1 MYTLCTMSTPWEI
14 DPTTTDRDGA
24 GAEGGAMGGDSAG
37 DSTLPP
43 PLQPPEDIDRTNPFQ
58 PPGASTPYPPEDTGE
73 TIELSNMDLDEIG
86 VPPVEVPLLTDF
98 LEDPQ
103 EEIDKTNQLIK
114 DKFPKVD
121 FSQIDPMGFGKK
133 QENQGELVTFGKG
146 KGGKY
151 GETRVL
157 KKRGRGLLKAFTDKF
172 KDALGPSAE
181 ELIAKDN
188 QEIRELKQRQEEAE
202 RQLKRAERIALS
214 RQKATDEVQKLGGRL
229 EQVKAQLE
237 ALEEEQGSNPE
248 AQKEIDRLKRLK
260 QNLQTDLNTHKK
272 EVATATKMQKQRA
285 QERIKLQKD
294 VDKLQATY
302 SAKVKERNEI
312 EAGLNRTKTLDEM
325 EERYETLK
333 RANEEDQ
340 RVIDDENATSS
351 DKQAAEARMEER
363 REELE
368 RLEPQIQQ
376 REEALPLRERVKNI
390 FKKYGWTLQAV
401 VLAVGVVLGALALAG
416 LNGIKAGTKAVGKG
430 LKTIGQKLGS
440 LLPGLIGSIVSFIF
454 KAAGQVLSF
463 LGEHAWLLMLAVVA
477 FFMER
482 LLKKRRKQ

>member
-24 GAEGGAMGGDSAG
+24 GAAGGAMSGDSAG

-43 PLQPPEDIDRTNPFQ
+43 PLKPPEDIDRTNPFQ
-58 PPGASTPYPPEDTGE
+58 PTGASTPNPPEDTGE
-73 TIELSNMDLDEIG
+73 TTELSNMDLDEIG
-86 VPPVEVPLLTDF
+86 VPPDEVPLLTDF
-98 LEDPQ
+98 LDSNNQQ

-114 DKFPKVD
+114 DKFPNVD
-121 FSQIDPMGFGKK
+121 FSQIDSMGFGKK
-133 QENQGELVTFGKG
+133 QENQGEIVTFGQG

-157 KKRGRGLLKAFTDKF
+157 KKRSRGLLKAFTDKF

-188 QEIRELKQRQEEAE
+188 KEIRELKQRQEEAD
-202 RQLKRAERIALS
+202 RQLKEAVTRTTLKQETAEN
-214 RQKATDEVQKLGGRL
+214 VQNLRRRL
-229 EQVKAQLE
+229 EETQSRRKAQ
-237 ALEEEQGSNPE
+237 EEEHGSTLE
-248 AQKEIDRLKRLK
+248 QQKEIDRLKQLEKNLKTDLDNEEIELK
-260 QNLQTDLNTHKK
+260 QLQKRQGRAL
-272 EVATATKMQKQRA
+272 KQVK
-285 QERIKLQKD
+285 QSIGKLQREIY
-294 VDKLQATY
+294 ATT
-302 SAKVKERNEI
+302 KERNEAEI
-312 EAGLNRTKTLDEM
+312 GLSRTKPLDEL

-333 RANEEDQ
+333 RENEED
-340 RVIDDENATSS
+340 RKIVDDDNAASS
-351 DKQAAEARMEER
+351 DKQAATER
-363 REELE
+363 ILEREEE
-368 RLEPQIQQ
+368 IARLEPQIQQ

-401 VLAVGVVLGALALAG
+401 VLAVGVVLSALALAG
-416 LNGIKAGTKAVGKG
+416 LNGLKAGTKAVGKG

-440 LLPGLIGSIVSFIF
+440 LLPGLIGLIVSFIF

-463 LGEHAWLLMLAVVA
+463 LGEHAWLLILAVVA

>member
-1 MYTLCTMSTPWEI
+1 MLKTRASEPETRTSCPPSLGTLTY
-14 DPTTTDRDGA
+14 RV
-24 GAEGGAMGGDSAG
+24 
-37 DSTLPP
+37 
-43 PLQPPEDIDRTNPFQ
+43 
-58 PPGASTPYPPEDTGE
+58 
-73 TIELSNMDLDEIG
+73 ELSNMALDEIG
-86 VPPVEVPLLTDF
+86 VPPDEVPLLTDF
-98 LEDPQ
+98 LDSNDQQ

-121 FSQIDPMGFGKK
+121 FSQIDPMGFSKK
-133 QENQGELVTFGKG
+133 QENQGEIVTFGQG

-202 RQLKRAERIALS
+202 RQLKEAERIALVK
-214 RQKATDEVQKLGGRL
+214 QKATDEVQKLSGRL

-237 ALEEEQGSNPE
+237 ALEEYQGSNPE

-260 QNLQTDLNTHKK
+260 QNLQTDLNNYKK
-272 EVATATKMQKQRA
+272 EVVTATKMQKQRA
-285 QERIKLQKD
+285 QERSKLQKD

-312 EAGLNRTKTLDEM
+312 EVGLNRTKTLDEM

-351 DKQAAEARMEER
+351 DK
-363 REELE
+363 
-368 RLEPQIQQ
+368 
-376 REEALPLRERVKNI
+376 
-390 FKKYGWTLQAV
+390 
-401 VLAVGVVLGALALAG
+401 
-416 LNGIKAGTKAVGKG
+416 
-430 LKTIGQKLGS
+430 
-440 LLPGLIGSIVSFIF
+440 
-454 KAAGQVLSF
+454 
-463 LGEHAWLLMLAVVA
+463 
-477 FFMER
+477 
-482 LLKKRRKQ
+482 